1 MRLAHNIEEIP
12 FQKNSIITIGTFDGI
27 HLAHQKILNEVLFQ
41 TRKRKGRSVLITFEP
56 HPRDIVGE
64 GTEEIKLL
72 TSVQERQEL
81 CEKYGIEWFV
91 VMPFDLNFAK
101 LNFREFYVQYL
112 IEKIGIS
119 AVIEGYDHHWGK
131 NRGGN
136 IDALKDI
143 GKEFNFDV
151 ISIEPFFHNSIPV
164 NSSLIRKELS
174 LGFVEKAAELLNRSY
189 ALRGKVVE
197 GDRRGKLLGY
207 PTANIML
214 ESEKKLLPK
223 DGIYFVRVTIGNEK
237 YFGMTSIGVR
247 PTFHVNGYRTIEVN
261 ILDFDTNIYGYDLR
275 MDFLRRLRDELKF
288 DSPEQ
293 LIEQMHKDK
302 VVSKK
307 LQLEYQEF
315 V

>member
-41 TRKRKGRSVLITFEP
+41 ARKRKGRSVLITFEP
-56 HPRDIVGE
+56 HPRDIVGK

-72 TSVQERQEL
+72 TSIQERQEL

-101 LNFREFYVQYL
+101 LDFREFYVRYL
-112 IEKIGIS
+112 IERIGIS

-131 NRGGN
+131 NRKGN
-136 IDALKDI
+136 IDALKDL

-151 ISIEPFFHNSIPV
+151 ISIEPFIRNSIPV
-164 NSSLIRKELS
+164 NSSLIRKELC
-174 LGFVEKAAELLNRSY
+174 LGFVEKAADLLNRSY
-189 ALRGKVVE
+189 ELRGKVVK
-197 GDRRGKLLGY
+197 GDQRGKLLGY

-247 PTFHVNGYRTIEVN
+247 PTFHVDGHRTIEVN
-261 ILDFDTNIYGYDLR
+261 ILDFDMNIYGYDLR
-275 MDFLRRLRDELKF
+275 IEFLRRLRDELKF

-302 VVSKK
+302 MISKI